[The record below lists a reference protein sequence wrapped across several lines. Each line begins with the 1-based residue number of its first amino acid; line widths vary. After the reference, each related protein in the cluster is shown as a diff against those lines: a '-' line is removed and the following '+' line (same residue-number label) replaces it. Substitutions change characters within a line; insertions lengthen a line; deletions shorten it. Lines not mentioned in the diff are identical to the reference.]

1 MRRIFLLSFI
11 LKKIGSHGSL
21 MLDAGHA
28 KSMLC
33 DDLEGGVGKVM
44 GVYRMEGTKDL

>member
-1 MRRIFLLSFI
+1 
-11 LKKIGSHGSL
+11 

-44 GVYRMEGTKDL
+44 GVYRMEGTHMPVDNNTYVGPKPS